1 MLKTWGG
8 VKLILGT
15 SVLICLESVVGL
27 QEKMDDG
34 SLSTRRRKR
43 LKAI

>member
-1 MLKTWGG
+1 MLQTWGA

-15 SVLICLESVVGL
+15 SVLICLESAVGL
-27 QEKMDDG
+27 QEKMSNG
-34 SLSTRRRKR
+34 PLSTRRRKR